1 MPVIVES
8 PTGAVFDD
16 STQELDNSGQ
26 LMNTHTHKGIP
37 NYDLY
42 GDQASSGWSNS
53 FNLEWIPQR
62 SSLYNWVIQPHR
74 HEAFLQVLYLTEGQV
89 QFLLD
94 DARLHGTAPCV
105 LVIPSGHVHGF
116 EFSTDV
122 QGPVVTASQ
131 KALESIASVAMADLL
146 GSIRTPVLLQL
157 QQDMRYMTQLMPLFL
172 ALEHESRSHAIGH
185 QAAGTAL
192 LLALMIQ
199 IHRMR
204 LQLNPTGNHTEL
216 ALPRKTRQI
225 EKFRALLDQD
235 FRTQKSLQHYAHG
248 MGVTPGQLSRLCR
261 EVLGMSGLDVI
272 NARLIHEAQRELIYT
287 HLPVKQLAAE
297 LGFEDDAY
305 FSRFFRKHTG
315 MSPKAFRAQALSTL
329 NSSA

>member
-1 MPVIVES
+1 MHTIVVN
-8 PTGAVFDD
+8 TVNRMFDE

-26 LMNTHTHKGIP
+26 LMSMQPHKGIP

-53 FNLEWIPQR
+53 FNFEWIPQR

-74 HEAFLQVLYLTEGQV
+74 HEAFLQVLYLTQGHV

-94 DARLHGTAPCV
+94 DARLHGVAPCV

-116 EFSTDV
+116 EFSPDI
-122 QGPVVTASQ
+122 QGPVVTAGQ
-131 KALESIASVAMADLL
+131 KSLESIASVAMPELL
-146 GSIRTPVLLQL
+146 GTIRTPVLLQL
-157 QQDMRYMTQLMPLFL
+157 QEDMRYMTQLMPLFL
-172 ALEHESRSHAIGH
+172 VLEHESRTHAIGH

-204 LQLNPTGNHTEL
+204 SQLNPTHNHTEL

-235 FRTQKSLQHYAHG
+235 FRAHKSLQHYAHG

-297 LGFEDDAY
+297 LGFDDDAY

-315 MSPKAFRAQALSTL
+315 KSPKAFRAQALNTL
-329 NSSA
+329 NNAP